1 MASNY
6 NTQPL
11 VPEVVVDGDRVLL
24 TRRRQTLDDMLRE
37 ETIGD

>member
-11 VPEVVVDGDRVLL
+11 VPEVVVDGGQVLL